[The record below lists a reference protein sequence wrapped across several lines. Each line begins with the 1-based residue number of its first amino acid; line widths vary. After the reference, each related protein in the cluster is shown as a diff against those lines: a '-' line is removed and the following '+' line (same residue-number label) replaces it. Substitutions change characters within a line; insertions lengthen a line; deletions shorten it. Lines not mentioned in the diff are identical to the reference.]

1 MKVAVLSGKG
11 GAGKTL
17 VAANLAASMAPS
29 RYLDCDVEEPN
40 GHLFFHSDSATF
52 QFVSVQIPVVDADR
66 CTLCRTCV
74 DFCAFNALAVVGEKV
89 LVMDN
94 LCKSCGGCAELCPS
108 EAISER
114 PLIIGG
120 IRSFTDAGV
129 RFDGGETLPGVQTGV
144 PIVKAVVAQAA
155 EANDGPVFIDCAPGT
170 ACGVMEGF
178 MDADFCVL
186 VAEPT
191 VFGLSNLG
199 LAVELVR
206 HFGKPHG
213 VVVNKDTT
221 GADPVGVWCAA
232 HDVPVLGR
240 VPFDNTIARLSAA
253 GRLVARESTEH
264 RALFTGIMARIE
276 TEVAAC
282 ASC

>member
-17 VAANLAASMAPS
+17 VAANLAASLIPS

-40 GHLFFHSDSATF
+40 GHLFFHSDAATF
-52 QFVSVQIPVVDADR
+52 QLVSLPVPVVDAER

-74 DFCAFNALAVVGEKV
+74 DFCAFNALAVVGEGV
-89 LVMDN
+89 LVMES
-94 LCKSCGGCAELCPS
+94 LCKSCGGCGELCPS
-108 EAISER
+108 GAISER
-114 PLIIGG
+114 PLVIGG
-120 IRSFTDAGV
+120 IRSFDDNGV
-129 RFDGGETLPGVQTGV
+129 HFDGGETLPGIQTGV
-144 PIVKAVVAQAA
+144 PIVKAVIAQAA
-155 EANDGPVFIDCAPGT
+155 GDEGRVFIDCAPGT

-178 MDADFCVL
+178 LDADFCVL

-213 VVVNKDTT
+213 VVINKDTP
-221 GADPVGVWCAA
+221 GADPVGSWCAGNS
-232 HDVPVLGR
+232 VPVLGR
-240 VPFDNTIARLSAA
+240 IPFDAAVARLS
-253 GRLVARESTEH
+253 GSGLLVAREH
-264 RALFTGIMARIE
+264 GAYRQLFADIQVEIE
-276 TEVAAC
+276 RQVAAC
-282 ASC
+282 VNC